1 MKRKHPVNLALLGS
15 DPSSTKMHFIAIN
28 PAPSNDQ
35 NSLRVCTPSPTYSS
49 EGMRM
54 TQTKR
59 TASIIR
65 RSKRRKFAKYK
76 TCKELIDWEVD
87 SSIATD
93 YEIILFSHM
102 IMEEDHY
109 PSFRCRLCPKS
120 RSSTFCCQTIGD
132 FVSKI
137 PFVENHLME
146 CEASPSWLG
155 KSLNIARAKH
165 KTQKCA
171 RKPYASIVW
180 KRVLTHA
187 FYSRLGNAKRVK
199 FAHQLCKEHVIPGRI

>member
-1 MKRKHPVNLALLGS
+1 MKRKDPVNLALLGS
-15 DPSSTKMHFIAIN
+15 DPSSAKLHFIATN
-28 PAPSNDQ
+28 PAPSIDQ
-35 NSLRVCTPSPTYSS
+35 NSFRVCTPSPTCSS
-49 EGMRM
+49 EGVMI

-65 RSKRRKFAKYK
+65 KSKRRKLAKDK

-87 SSIATD
+87 RPIATD

-132 FVSKI
+132 FVGKI
-137 PFVENHLME
+137 PLVESHLME

-155 KSLNIARAKH
+155 KSLNIARTKH
-165 KTQKCA
+165 KTQKCP
-171 RKPYASIVW
+171 RKPYTSIVW

-187 FYSRLGNAKRVK
+187 FYSRLGKVKRVK
-199 FAHQLCKEHVIPGRI
+199 FAQQLCKEHVVPV